1 MSAMWLLQRR
11 RVEQPAAGPA
21 RDPLLMVLNGQAGI
35 AVPPSLTAVLALVA
49 VLGMRLIPEPP
60 CVLSVS

>member
-11 RVEQPAAGPA
+11 RVEQPAADPA

-35 AVPPSLTAVLALVA
+35 GVPPSLAPGLAPVA
-49 VLGMRLIPEPP
+49 VQGMRLIPDPP
-60 CVLSVS
+60 CVRSVS